1 MKTRLLP
8 LLLMLPLLVTAQR
21 DWSQVEVTSEP
32 LADNLYVLF
41 GAGGNMGLAL
51 GDQYAYLI
59 DDQFAPLSDKILA
72 AIRQITDKPLKYVVN
87 THWHGDHAGGNAP
100 MAAQGAVLIAHDNV
114 RKRMSSVQWEGTD
127 RETQPAPFAALSRI
141 TFNEKMTVHLDADNS
156 MHLMHVNP
164 SHTDGDTYVY
174 FPEANVIHM
183 GDNFISGYPFI
194 DIASGGDIDGL
205 VSNLNMALFIVDDQ
219 TRIIRGHGQVATRA
233 DLLAFRDMVDTIRMR
248 VQRAKSSG
256 KSLEEVQQMGLTA
269 EWDQQYDNGF
279 INAQRLLEA
288 VYASVD

>member
-141 TFNEKMTVHLDADNS
+141 TFNEKMTVHLDASNS

-248 VQRAKSSG
+248 VHQAKSSG

>member
-1 MKTRLLP
+1 MKTRLLA
-8 LLLMLPLLVTAQR
+8 LLWILPLLAAAQR
-21 DWSQVEVTSEP
+21 DWAQVEITSEP
-32 LADNLYVLF
+32 LTDNIYVLF

-100 MAAQGAVLIAHDNV
+100 MAEQGAVLIAHDNV
-114 RKRMSSVQWEGTD
+114 RKRMSSVQWEGTE
-127 RETQPAPFAALSRI
+127 RETQPAPFEALSRI
-141 TFNEKMTVHLDADNS
+141 TFNEKMTVHLDATHS

-205 VSNLNMALFIVDDQ
+205 VRNLNMALFIVDDQ
-219 TRIIRGHGQVATRA
+219 TRIIRGHGQVASRA
-233 DLLAFRDMVDTIRMR
+233 DLSAFRDMVDTIRMR

-256 KSLEEVQQMGLTA
+256 KTLEEVHQMGLTA

-279 INAQRLLEA
+279 INARRLLEA